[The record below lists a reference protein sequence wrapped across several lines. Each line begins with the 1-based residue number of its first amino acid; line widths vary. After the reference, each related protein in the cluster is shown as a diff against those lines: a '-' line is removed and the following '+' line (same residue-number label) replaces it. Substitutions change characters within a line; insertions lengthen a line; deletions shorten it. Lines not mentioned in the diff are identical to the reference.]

1 MPKSQLMTYRYII
14 PFVILALVQWV
25 LPGKTIWEKDQ
36 VLRKGQ
42 LFKFQTEPVD
52 PSDPF
57 KGKYITLNFAESS
70 FTDTL
75 NRGLQGNDHV
85 YVLLAKNPQ
94 GFAVIQNISAEEPK
108 STNAYVRAQ
117 VFYVSYGKDSIT
129 VHLNY
134 PFDEFYM
141 DEYKAPKAEN
151 IYRESNR
158 DTANTTYASVKILNG
173 DAVIENVY
181 INDVPI
187 GQLTK

>member
-1 MPKSQLMTYRYII
+1 MRKSQLMKYSYVIA
-14 PFVILALVQWV
+14 FVVLALVQWV
-25 LPGKTIWEKDQ
+25 LPGRTIWQKGQ
-36 VLRKGQ
+36 VIKKGQ

-57 KGKYITLNFAESS
+57 KGKYITLNFAASS

-75 NRGLQGNDHV
+75 NRGLHGNDQV
-85 YVLLAKNPQ
+85 YVILAKNPQ
-94 GFAVIQNISAEEPK
+94 GFAIVENISAEEPK
-108 STNAYVRAQ
+108 NTNAYVRAQ
-117 VFYVSYGKDSIT
+117 VFYVSSEKDSIT

-158 DTANTTYASVKILNG
+158 NTANTTYASVKILNG
-173 DAVIENVY
+173 DAVVENVY

-187 GQLTK
+187 GQLIK

>member
-1 MPKSQLMTYRYII
+1 MRKPHLMKYSYVIA
-14 PFVILALVQWV
+14 FVVLALVQWV
-25 LPGKTIWEKDQ
+25 LPGRTIWEKDQ
-36 VLRKGQ
+36 VLKKGQ

-57 KGKYITLNFAESS
+57 KGKYITLNFAENS

-75 NRGLQGNDHV
+75 NRDLHGNDQV
-85 YVLLAKNPQ
+85 YVILAKNPQ
-94 GFAVIQNISAEEPK
+94 GFAVIENISVEEPK
-108 STNAYVRAQ
+108 STNSYVRAQ
-117 VFYVSYGKDSIT
+117 VFYVSSEKDSIT

-158 DTANTTYASVKILNG
+158 NTANKTYASVKILNG
-173 DAVIENVY
+173 DAVVENVY

-187 GQLTK
+187 GQLIK

>member
-1 MPKSQLMTYRYII
+1 MKYSYVIL
-14 PFVILALVQWV
+14 FVILAFVQWV
-25 LPGKTIWEKDQ
+25 LPGRTIWEKRQ
-36 VLRKGQ
+36 VLKKGQ
-42 LFKFQTEPVD
+42 LFRFQTEPID

-57 KGKYITLNFAESS
+57 KGKYLTLNFAENS

-75 NRGLQGNDHV
+75 NRGLHGNEQV
-85 YVLLAKNPQ
+85 YVLLARNSQ
-94 GFAVIQNISAEEPK
+94 GFAVIQNISAEKPR

-117 VFYVSYGKDSIT
+117 VFLVSYEKDSIT

-151 IYRESNR
+151 TYWESNR
-158 DTANTTYASVKILNG
+158 NKANTTYASVKILNG

-187 GQLTK
+187 GQLIK